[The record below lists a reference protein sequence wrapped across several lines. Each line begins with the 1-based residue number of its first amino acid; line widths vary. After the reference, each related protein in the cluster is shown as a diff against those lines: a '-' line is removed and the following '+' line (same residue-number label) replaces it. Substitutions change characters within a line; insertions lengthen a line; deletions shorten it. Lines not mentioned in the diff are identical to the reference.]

1 MKHFNTLL
9 IAGALLCV
17 LPLSSCRQN
26 QAEGMVHFQDRE
38 INIKAFLTDFPYQ
51 PYSFSLSED
60 CSKLFYLK
68 TDTVNSLLMLDL
80 TSENNLDAG
89 VCLSDID
96 FSKRNFWNHRYN
108 TADSC
113 LYWIGDEKNDEIIN
127 IWRLNLQTG
136 AAEKLTDV
144 PYIYGWGFNPAGT
157 KIAYVARLGQ
167 NESRLDELRILDL
180 LTLKETVVYCDTPA
194 FRMTWT
200 EIAWQPD
207 EKGVLLSV
215 LKNAD
220 RTFSNIGYVNFED
233 CSLKIL
239 TDTLLPA
246 SLDGTEVIPDWYSSG
261 SGFFLSD
268 QTGYPNV
275 YSYNIENKQ
284 VTQIT
289 RFERDTRVEWI
300 DCEGQRKLLAV
311 QNAPAGT
318 KMLLIDPATGQVL
331 CEETYPAE
339 LRFAGNNKDRVYLYA
354 GAVDIVFQL
363 WAVSVSDNEINREIV
378 VDLPGVKKEEMITS
392 TVERLT
398 IPSFDRDLHA
408 YLLIPK
414 KPLEGDKSMVMI
426 QSFYGGSN
434 EYDMEH
440 QIFTEAGIYVLSP
453 SPRGSGG
460 FGRDFAALNDK
471 DLGGNEIVDI
481 IYCARYISEK
491 LGIPPERIGVFGM
504 SHGGYAT
511 MRLMTF
517 PGTVNGITASF
528 PFAFGVAV
536 AGFSDIIYEHNHSN
550 IPDWTF
556 LEAGDPVKD
565 SVRLQDRSPIN
576 HAEKITGPLLLIHGN
591 HDNRVNIEGSRMMY
605 KKLMDLKKPVDF
617 LEVEGQG
624 HGFKGL
630 ENNMLYYKTIFSFL
644 EKAV

>member
-26 QAEGMVHFQDRE
+26 QAEGIVHFQDRK

-233 CSLKIL
+233 RSLKIL

-289 RFERDTRVEWI
+289 RFETDTRVEWI